1 MHSRVEKPHA
11 QRITLT
17 DGIRRIF
24 FDKIYPGTVSELATV
39 KGLSYN
45 LVYNLVNGRIHSLSK
60 SDYRRIFG
68 EDPPNQVPK
77 RVDGASF
84 RDMVRLWLFL
94 NDDVTESDL
103 YEEFYKGKKFKRV
116 DYRIFS
122 GEIRSIAPR
131 LERIMEQKFL
141 DHGFSRS
148 EIENRVREL
157 DRMGKEERVD
167 YDEIRPVLDYLADTL
182 DVNPS
187 RILKQWSFRYESG
200 ELRTVPDRIYAY
212 ALELKKRTEE
222 AVSTSSRFALE
233 KVKEE
238 IYGRRKG
245 LTLYSEVEEELEFLR
260 KYARKS
266 PKRYLGRSI
275 SAYRKTKLKRIAS
288 WRAQKIK
295 DDCNEFLKNRL
306 DLPLRSIPKSYVKL
320 RINGLLSFLRGY
332 LVDKMTDAE
341 ERPDEKTILTPY
353 RYHKEEYEKEEYGY
367 TSVENAARVLGMSKR
382 AFDLLLYEHS
392 DVFKRIGI
400 YDEKWYLPNLYLRE
414 VVEKEGFDL
423 IRLKYEFLARNGKSL
438 SCF

>member
-1 MHSRVEKPHA
+1 MHSRVEKPHP

-45 LVYNLVNGRIHSLSK
+45 LVYNLVHGRIHSLSK

-103 YEEFYKGKKFKRV
+103 YEEFYKRKKFKRV

-141 DHGFSRS
+141 HHGFSRS
-148 EIENRVREL
+148 EIENGIREL
-157 DRMGKEERVD
+157 DRMEEKERVD
-167 YDEIRPVLDYLADTL
+167 YEEIRPVLDYLADTL

-200 ELRTVPDRIYAY
+200 ELRTVPDKIYAY

-222 AVSTSSRFALE
+222 AVGTSSRFALE

-306 DLPLRSIPKSYVKL
+306 DLPLRSIPKSYAKL
-320 RINGLLSFLRGY
+320 RVSGLLSLLRGY

-341 ERPDEKTILTPY
+341 DRPDEKTILTPY

-367 TSVENAARVLGMSKR
+367 TSVDNAARVVGMSKR
-382 AFDLLLYEHS
+382 AFDLLLCEHS
-392 DVFKRIGI
+392 DIFKRIGI

-423 IRLKYEFLARNGKSL
+423 IRLKYEFLARNGKNL